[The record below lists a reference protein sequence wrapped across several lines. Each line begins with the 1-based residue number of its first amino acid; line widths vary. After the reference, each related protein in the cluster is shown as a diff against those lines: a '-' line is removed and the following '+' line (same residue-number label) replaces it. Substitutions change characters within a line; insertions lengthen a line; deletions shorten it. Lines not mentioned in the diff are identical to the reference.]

1 MLIIGFAGP
10 LACRDLAGGGVVYTL
25 PQIISHKKFLWLM
38 SVATAMQ
45 QDLTYIEGWG
55 VLISKGEKLYKI

>member
-1 MLIIGFAGP
+1 
-10 LACRDLAGGGVVYTL
+10 
-25 PQIISHKKFLWLM
+25 M